1 METLNVAENAKSAS
15 DLATLKDL
23 MTQWHD
29 PKDNNPLVFDDQKP
43 VIVKLANIIRKT
55 QFAPYNLTNGTNLKV
70 TGYQDHRMG
79 TSWPAYHTSFRRDLT
94 NHIRQISLLPQL
106 TSRSLSFTLRSG
118 LPCSLSV
125 NRPPPPAKG
134 HTRSRFCPT
143 QTRGLQSRS
152 RRPRIAANYP
162 TYTLRASVRHPQ
174 INPNPACCTPL
185 NLLEKKLCLIL
196 NITTRLN
203 QLSPVSYI
211 YSTFQVAPYR

>member
-1 METLNVAENAKSAS
+1 MTKSRLSSNWQILSAKPNSRRTISPTAPIS
-15 DLATLKDL
+15 
-23 MTQWHD
+23 
-29 PKDNNPLVFDDQKP
+29 KP
-43 VIVKLANIIRKT
+43 
-55 QFAPYNLTNGTNLKV
+55 PV
-70 TGYQDHRMG
+70 TRTIGWG
-79 TSWPAYHTSFRRDLT
+79 LCWPAYHTSFRRDLT

-152 RRPRIAANYP
+152 RRPRLAANYP

-174 INPNPACCTPL
+174 INPNPA
-185 NLLEKKLCLIL
+185 
-196 NITTRLN
+196 
-203 QLSPVSYI
+203 
-211 YSTFQVAPYR
+211 